1 VLWAADGTSYQPEIN
16 VAEVIPLP
24 LNPLRPYFG
33 VWHLDPLS
41 VGRRKKSSSPLND
54 AGFALLWKCTS
65 IAERRAML
73 ASDTALAHRYTALC
87 TSRAERKLEVSA
99 AHLIFRSTDA
109 ASLPR
114 NESCSIVKIT
124 TEGRSVVAQV
134 TTRGQRIGYVFRR
147 LHSWILVSEEYYGR
161 AAMLYPR
168 SPVFR
173 YYQELADGPAIT

>member
-1 VLWAADGTSYQPEIN
+1 MV
-16 VAEVIPLP
+16 EVIPLP

-54 AGFALLWKCTS
+54 AGFTLLWKCAS
-65 IAERRAML
+65 IAERRATL
-73 ASDTALAHRYTALC
+73 ASDAALAHRYAALC

-99 AHLIFRSTDA
+99 ARLIFRNTDA
-109 ASLPR
+109 AGLPR
-114 NESCSIVKIT
+114 NESCPIVKIA

-134 TTRGQRIGYVFRR
+134 MTRGQGIGYVFRR
-147 LHSWILVSEEYYGR
+147 LHSWILVSEKYYGR
-161 AAMLYPR
+161 AATLYPR

-173 YYQELADGPAIT
+173 YYRELADGPAIT